1 MKRIL
6 TNKKFITMIFMII
19 AALFILFGTS
29 GCYNYMN
36 EQTVECTVEEKWI
49 KRTNSEG
56 SDLYLVS
63 CGGKVY
69 KVADLL
75 FKGKFNSADIYAKL
89 KVGNKY
95 RLTTTGYRWGFLS
108 EYQNINEYELIG

>member
-6 TNKKFITMIFMII
+6 TNKKFITKIFMII
-19 AALFILFGTS
+19 AVAFILFGTT
-29 GCYNYMN
+29 GCVGYMN

-49 KRTNSEG
+49 KRTSSEG

-75 FKGKFNSADIYAKL
+75 FKGKFNSADIYANL
-89 KVGNKY
+89 KVGKKY
-95 RLTTTGYRWGFLS
+95 KLSTTGYRWSFFS
-108 EYQNINEYELIG
+108 EYQNINEYELID